1 MTEQTPK
8 VNTAPGFLAGALS
21 RKRAEVAA
29 LRPVRPL
36 GELVAAA
43 ADRPPVRSLAAAL
56 RAPGVSI
63 VAEVKRASPSAGPLA
78 PGIDA
83 GTRARLYQERGAA
96 AISVL
101 TDAAFHGRLADL
113 TAVAA
118 GTSVPVVRKD
128 FLVDR
133 WQIWES
139 RVAGADAALLVVAA
153 LEPDEI
159 AAMAAEAAAAGLEL
173 LVEIHA
179 PAEIPL
185 AVSIAAPI
193 MGVNARDLS
202 SLEVD
207 LETALSTVRALR
219 REAPEAILLAESG
232 IAGPDDVRRAGS
244 AGADAVLVGEH
255 LARAPDAGRALARLV
270 MAGRGPQ

>member
-1 MTEQTPK
+1 MPK
-8 VNTAPGFLAGALS
+8 VNTPPGFLAGALS

-36 GELVAAA
+36 RELVAAA

-101 TDAAFHGRLADL
+101 TDAEFDGRLADL

-118 GTSVPVVRKD
+118 ATSVPVVRKD

-139 RVAGADAALLVVAA
+139 RVAGADAALLLIAA

-159 AAMAAEAAAAGLEL
+159 AAMAAEAAEAGLAL

-179 PAEIPL
+179 PAEALL
-185 AVSIAAPI
+185 AVSMAAPI
-193 MGVNARDLS
+193 LGVNARDLS

-207 LETALSTVRALR
+207 METALSTLRALR
-219 REAPEAILLAESG
+219 RDAPEAILVAESG
-232 IAGPDDVRRAGS
+232 IAGPGDVRRAGS

-255 LARAPDAGRALARLV
+255 LARASDPGQALERLV
-270 MAGRGPQ
+270 VAGRGPQ

>member
-1 MTEQTPK
+1 MPK
-8 VNTAPGFLAGALS
+8 VNTSPGFLAGTLS
-21 RKRAEVAA
+21 RKRTEVAA
-29 LRPVRPL
+29 LQSARPL
-36 GELVAAA
+36 RELVAAA
-43 ADRPPVRSLAAAL
+43 SDRPPIRSLAAAL
-56 RAPGVSI
+56 QAPGVSI

-101 TDAAFHGRLADL
+101 TDAGFDGRIADL

-118 GTSVPVVRKD
+118 GTTVPIVRKD

-139 RVAGADAALLVVAA
+139 RVAGADAALLLIAA

-159 AAMAAEAAAAGLEL
+159 AAMAAEAAEAGLEL

-179 PAEIPL
+179 PAEARL
-185 AVSIAAPI
+185 AITTAAPI
-193 MGVNARDLS
+193 LGVNARDLS

-207 LETALSTVRALR
+207 LETALSILRALR
-219 REAPEAILLAESG
+219 REAPEAILVAESG

-255 LARAPDAGRALARLV
+255 LARASDPGEALERLV
-270 MAGRGPQ
+270 VAGRGPQ

>member
-1 MTEQTPK
+1 MPK
-8 VNTAPGFLAGALS
+8 VKPSPGFLAGALS

-36 GELVAAA
+36 RELIAAA

-56 RAPGVSI
+56 RTPDVSI

-83 GTRARLYQERGAA
+83 AARARLYQERGAA

-101 TDAAFHGRLADL
+101 TDAGFDGRLADL

-118 GTSVPVVRKD
+118 EASVPVVRKD
-128 FLVDR
+128 FLVDP
-133 WQIWES
+133 WQVWES
-139 RVAGADAALLVVAA
+139 RVSGADAALLLIAA
-153 LEPDEI
+153 LEADQI
-159 AAMAAEAAAAGLEL
+159 GALAAEADAAGLEL

-179 PAEIPL
+179 PAEAAL
-185 AVSIAAPI
+185 ALSTGTPI
-193 MGVNARDLS
+193 LGVNARDLS

-207 LETALSTVRALR
+207 LETAWSTLRALR
-219 REAPEAILLAESG
+219 RHAPDAILVAESG
-232 IAGPDDVRRAGS
+232 IAGPDDVRGAGS

-255 LARAPDAGRALARLV
+255 LARAPDPGQALELLV
-270 MAGRGPQ
+270 AAGRGVR